1 MATIETAMT
10 TERLDAFMDAW
21 NAHDV
26 EGIVSFFADDCVFHP
41 SVGTELMG
49 GTYVGK
55 DEVRRGVAAFFERYP
70 DGRFEDASA
79 FVAGDR
85 GASEWTFVCTGPDG
99 AEVAVRGCDLFEFQG
114 EKIRVKNAFR
124 KNRP

>member
-1 MATIETAMT
+1 MATTEHAMT
-10 TERLDAFMDAW
+10 IERLDRFMDAW

-26 EGIVSFFADDCVFHP
+26 DAIVSFFADDCTFHA
-41 SVGTELMG
+41 SVGPALMG
-49 GTYVGK
+49 TTYTGR

-70 DGRFEDASA
+70 DGRFEDASG

-85 GASEWTFVCTGPDG
+85 GASEWTFKSGET
-99 AEVAVRGCDLFEFQG
+99 AVRGCDLFEFEG
-114 EKIRVKNAFR
+114 DLIRVKNAFR

>member
-1 MATIETAMT
+1 MATTETTMT

-26 EGIVSFFADDCVFHP
+26 DAIVGFFADDCVFHP

-49 GTYVGK
+49 GIL
-55 DEVRRGVAAFFERYP
+55 RRPG
-70 DGRFEDASA
+70 
-79 FVAGDR
+79 R
-85 GASEWTFVCTGPDG
+85 GAPRRSPRSSSATRTAASRTRARSSQATGERPSG
-99 AEVAVRGCDLFEFQG
+99 RSSPATRAVRGCDLFEFEG
-114 EKIRVKNAFR
+114 DRISVKNAFR

>member
-1 MATIETAMT
+1 MATTEHAMT

-26 EGIVSFFADDCVFHP
+26 DAIVGFFADDCVFHP

-49 GTYVGK
+49 ASYRGK
-55 DEVRRGVAAFFERYP
+55 DEVRRGVTSFLERYP

-85 GASEWTFVCTGPDG
+85 GASEWTFVFTGPEG
-99 AEVAVRGCDLFEFQG
+99 TEVAVRGCDLFEFEG
-114 EKIRVKNAFR
+114 DRISVKNAFR
-124 KNRP
+124 KGRP

>member
-1 MATIETAMT
+1 MATTETTMT

-26 EGIVSFFADDCVFHP
+26 DGIVSFFADDCVFHP

-49 GTYVGK
+49 ATYTGR
-55 DEVRRGVAAFFERYP
+55 DEVHRGITAFFERYP
-70 DGRFEDASA
+70 DGRFEDAEV

-85 GASEWTFVCTGPDG
+85 GVSEWTFTWTDG
-99 AEVAVRGCDLFEFQG
+99 GEHRRVRGCDLFEFEG
-114 EKIRVKNAFR
+114 DLITAKNAFR
-124 KNRP
+124 KGAA

>member
-1 MATIETAMT
+1 MATTETKMT

-26 EGIVSFFADDCVFHP
+26 DAIVGFFAEDCVFHP
-41 SVGTELMG
+41 LGRHRADGRHLRG
-49 GTYVGK
+49 AGR
-55 DEVRRGVAAFFERYP
+55 VRRGVAAFFERYP

-85 GASEWTFVCTGPDG
+85 GASEWTFVSGDT
-99 AEVAVRGCDLFEFQG
+99 AVRGCDLFEFQG
-114 EKIRVKNAFR
+114 DRISVKNAFR